1 MISCKLILK
10 NVRKNMQDYRI
21 YFLTLALAVSL
32 FYAFNSLSD
41 QPAFT
46 EMSMTRALL
55 YDQLDQLLGVL
66 SVALAF
72 VLGFLILYANQ
83 FLLRRRK
90 KELGLYRLLGMR
102 PGRIAGVFAAETL
115 CIGAAALAAGLAL
128 GFVLS
133 QGVSLAALRLFAVDL
148 ARFRPVFSP
157 AALRQT
163 ALCFAVIF
171 GVVMVC
177 NVWTVSRVKLIDLLT
192 AGRQNEQMATGRR
205 ALPAAAFL
213 LVLGCIGTAW
223 VLFDRNGLLPSR
235 ENHSFEIAAAALA
248 ATW

>member
-10 NVRKNMQDYRI
+10 NVRKNMQDYCI

-90 KELGLYRLLGMR
+90 KRCKSVA
-102 PGRIAGVFAAETL
+102 P
-115 CIGAAALAAGLAL
+115 
-128 GFVLS
+128 
-133 QGVSLAALRLFAVDL
+133 
-148 ARFRPVFSP
+148 
-157 AALRQT
+157 
-163 ALCFAVIF
+163 
-171 GVVMVC
+171 
-177 NVWTVSRVKLIDLLT
+177 
-192 AGRQNEQMATGRR
+192 
-205 ALPAAAFL
+205 PAAATSAIANAPPA
-213 LVLGCIGTAW
+213 GNEK
-223 VLFDRNGLLPSR
+223 RSR
-235 ENHSFEIAAAALA
+235 QKPKSRRERKANTVSAHRGKFFILTSRRKDFMYFFPDFWQFKRCKRIKLMLY
-248 ATW
+248 

>member
-133 QGVSLAALRLFAVDL
+133 RAFPWRRSAFLPWTWRGSGRCFPPPRCGRRPSALR
-148 ARFRPVFSP
+148 
-157 AALRQT
+157 
-163 ALCFAVIF
+163 
-171 GVVMVC
+171 
-177 NVWTVSRVKLIDLLT
+177 
-192 AGRQNEQMATGRR
+192 
-205 ALPAAAFL
+205 
-213 LVLGCIGTAW
+213 
-223 VLFDRNGLLPSR
+223 
-235 ENHSFEIAAAALA
+235 
-248 ATW
+248 